1 MIDHRVH
8 VLRMVA
14 SHGTV
19 TAAAQALGYTPS
31 AVSHQ
36 LRTLAREL
44 GVPLL
49 ARQGRGV
56 QLTPAARVLLS
67 HADELYARWEEIRA
81 ELGAA
86 GQERVRSLRLCG
98 FSTAAAALL
107 PRVAARVAA
116 RHPGARVRII
126 EADPDACYELLLADQ
141 ADLAVVVATA
151 SLPSSSDPRFDQ
163 EPLLDDPLDLL
174 LPADHPLA
182 GRSSALLSQTA
193 GDPWIVD
200 RPGRPYHQLMLT
212 ACAEAG
218 FTPLMAHEATE
229 WDTGAALVAAG
240 LGVALIPRLARIPEG
255 RDVVRVPL
263 RGDPSPA
270 RHILTSVRRG
280 SRGQPAIAAALE
292 ALESL
297 DEVADT
303 TRGRRRSEPGRPA
316 VTG

>member
-1 MIDHRVH
+1 MIDHRVQ

-14 SHGTV
+14 SHGTL
-19 TAAAQALGYTPS
+19 TAAAEALGYTPS

-36 LRTLAREL
+36 LRTLSRDL

-56 QLTPAARVLLS
+56 QLTPAARVLLERT
-67 HADELYARWEEIRA
+67 AELYTRWEEIRA
-81 ELGAA
+81 DLSTAA
-86 GQERVRSLRLCG
+86 DQRVRSLRLCG

-107 PRVAARVAA
+107 PQVATRVRA
-116 RHPGARVRII
+116 RHPGAAVQII
-126 EADPDACYELLLADQ
+126 EADPTECYDLLLADR

-151 SLPSSSDPRFDQ
+151 GLPSSTDPRFDQ

-182 GRSSALLSQTA
+182 AQRSALLSQTA
-193 GDPWIVD
+193 AEPWILD
-200 RPGRPYHQLMLT
+200 RPGRPYHQLVLT

-218 FTPLMAHEATE
+218 FTPTVAHEASE
-229 WDTGAALVAAG
+229 WETGAALVAAG
-240 LGVALIPRLARIPEG
+240 LGIALIPRLARVPAG
-255 RDVVRVPL
+255 YDVARVPL

-280 SRGQPAIAAALE
+280 SRGQPAIAAALD
-292 ALESL
+292 SL
-297 DEVADT
+297 ASLAEVAAAP
-303 TRGRRRSEPGRPA
+303 RGNSRHA
-316 VTG
+316 